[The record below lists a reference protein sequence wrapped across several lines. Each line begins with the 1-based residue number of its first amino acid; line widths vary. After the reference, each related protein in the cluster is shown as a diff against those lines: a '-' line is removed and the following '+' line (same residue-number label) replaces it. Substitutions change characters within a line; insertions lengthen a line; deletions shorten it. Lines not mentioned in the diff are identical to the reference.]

1 MVVALVNEVGV
12 EEAAGDGD
20 MCRYKFIWS
29 LYYREDVST
38 T

>member
-1 MVVALVNEVGV
+1 MVVVLANEVWV
-12 EEAAGDGD
+12 VEAAGDGD
-20 MCRYKFIWS
+20 TCRNNFIWS